1 MPTTIQVKV
10 NTIQPT
16 TRGQYNMI
24 EIVGLDFTN
33 NKGFKK
39 AFFENKKAGGRTAI
53 AEISDTLKQDDWV
66 EIVQDDTSY
75 HNIQTMKKIGQPAG
89 GSATASQAEGGSG
102 NSSGVDG
109 RASGGGGGG
118 KKSGNY
124 RSVGALNREVA
135 LNCATKIIAKV
146 VESGFSKTIVD
157 SLERLA
163 YRMEAFLVKGSF
175 DAEVD
180 AVKEPEAPTD
190 TPVQDPQPGPAENND
205 QTQADDDIPF

>member
-16 TRGQYNMI
+16 TRGEYNMI
-24 EIVGLDFTN
+24 EITGLDFTN

-39 AFFENKKAGGRTAI
+39 AFFENKKNGGRTVI

-66 EIVQDDTSY
+66 EIVQDDSSY
-75 HNIQTMKKIGQPAG
+75 HNIQTMKKIGEPAG
-89 GSATASQAEGGSG
+89 GSASPSQSEGRST
-102 NSSGVDG
+102 
-109 RASGGGGGG
+109 GGGGGGAPSTGGG

-135 LNCATKIIAKV
+135 LNCATKIMTKV
-146 VESGFSKTIVD
+146 VENGFSKATID
-157 SLERLA
+157 SLEKLA
-163 YRMEAFLVKGSF
+163 YRMEAFLVKGDF
-175 DAEVD
+175 DAEVE
-180 AVKEPEAPTD
+180 AVPESAP
-190 TPVQDPQPGPAENND
+190 PAMDPPPPPATQPDLPEDNN